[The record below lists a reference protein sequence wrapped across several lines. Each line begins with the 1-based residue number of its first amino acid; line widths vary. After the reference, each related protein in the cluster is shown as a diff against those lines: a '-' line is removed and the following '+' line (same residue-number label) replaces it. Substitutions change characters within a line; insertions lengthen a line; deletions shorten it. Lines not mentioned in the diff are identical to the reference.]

1 VASKLKRGLELFRRR
16 KVLKLA
22 GHRVEMPASHQ
33 LPAIRRKYPHY
44 EGEIA
49 RLAEFLNNTEGRL
62 AMIDVGAN
70 VGDTVALIQPKQ
82 RAQFLCIEGSPEFF
96 RYLQRNVRPFDNV
109 RCINALVTDSSDL
122 SQNSGL
128 VEADG
133 TAHVAQRTFSKSAA
147 NVPRLTLDRI
157 LSQTTG
163 FPAPNF
169 LKIDTDGYE
178 LKVLRSGINVL
189 QNSRPAIH
197 FELSFRHWKNVGGA
211 TWREAADLLVAHG
224 YKECLLYDNFGYLVA
239 VDQFA
244 DGRVLPVMESYAFR
258 RDQFYLN
265 VITFH
270 CSSPHWTAFKQN
282 ELDRPFDS

>member
-1 VASKLKRGLELFRRR
+1 
-16 KVLKLA
+16 
-22 GHRVEMPASHQ
+22 
-33 LPAIRRKYPHY
+33 
-44 EGEIA
+44 
-49 RLAEFLNNTEGRL
+49 
-62 AMIDVGAN
+62 
-70 VGDTVALIQPKQ
+70 
-82 RAQFLCIEGSPEFF
+82 
-96 RYLQRNVRPFDNV
+96 QRNVRAFDNV
-109 RCINALVTDSSDL
+109 RCINALVTDSGDL
-122 SQNSGL
+122 SQNLGM

-157 LSQTTG
+157 LSETPG

-169 LKIDTDGYE
+169 LKIDTDAYE
-178 LKVLRSGINVL
+178 LKVLRGGMNVL

-224 YKECLLYDNFGYLVA
+224 YNECLVYDNFGYLVA

-265 VITFH
+265 IITFH

-282 ELDRPFDS
+282 ELDRPF